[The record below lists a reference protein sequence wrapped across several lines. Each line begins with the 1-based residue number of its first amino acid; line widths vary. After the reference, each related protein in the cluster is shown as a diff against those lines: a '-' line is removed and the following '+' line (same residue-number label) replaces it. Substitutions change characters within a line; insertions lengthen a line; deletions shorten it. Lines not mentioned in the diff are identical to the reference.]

1 MKVANLR
8 SRTDQDV
15 WRRKKNKRQVFS
27 DKLLDPIIKPLSL
40 LVVRPDTGNQQRRKD
55 DINDDGLHED
65 PAELGFFL
73 SRDPRNRCN
82 DAKTSVFW
90 SLDAGLG

>member
-1 MKVANLR
+1 MHRFDGK
-8 SRTDQDV
+8 
-15 WRRKKNKRQVFS
+15 
-27 DKLLDPIIKPLSL
+27 PILAESSYGVMGSWL
-40 LVVRPDTGNQQRRKD
+40 AFASVVVRPDTGNQQRRKD
-55 DINDDGLHED
+55 DINDNGLHED

-73 SRDPRNRCN
+73 SHDPRNRCN

>member
-1 MKVANLR
+1 MHRFDGK
-8 SRTDQDV
+8 
-15 WRRKKNKRQVFS
+15 
-27 DKLLDPIIKPLSL
+27 PILAESSYGVMGSSL
-40 LVVRPDTGNQQRRKD
+40 AFASMVVRPDTGNQQRRKD
-55 DINDDGLHED
+55 DINDNGLHED

-73 SRDPRNRCN
+73 RRDPRNCCN

>member
-1 MKVANLR
+1 M
-8 SRTDQDV
+8 
-15 WRRKKNKRQVFS
+15 RRFDGK
-27 DKLLDPIIKPLSL
+27 PILAESSYGVMGSWL
-40 LVVRPDTGNQQRRKD
+40 AFASVVVRPDTGNQQRRKD
-55 DINDDGLHED
+55 DINDNGLHED